1 MAVVSRA
8 QSPPSLFSHVI
19 KRMCTV
25 EMDRAAC
32 TSGLATHSLP
42 KSESGTKRGA
52 DDVITGKSTR
62 TGYAKALKDY
72 LFMPRT
78 SVSGRDVNITAP
90 ISF

>member
-32 TSGLATHSLP
+32 TSGLESHSLP
-42 KSESGTKRGA
+42 KSKSGNKRGA
-52 DDVITGKSTR
+52 DDVTVKSTR
-62 TGYAKALKDY
+62 TGYAQALKDY
-72 LFMPRT
+72 LLMPRT
-78 SVSGRDVNITAP
+78 TVSGRDVNITAP